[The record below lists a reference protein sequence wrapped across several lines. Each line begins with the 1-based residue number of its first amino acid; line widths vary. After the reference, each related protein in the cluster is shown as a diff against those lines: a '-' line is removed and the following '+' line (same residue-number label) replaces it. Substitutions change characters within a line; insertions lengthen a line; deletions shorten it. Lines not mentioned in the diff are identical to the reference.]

1 MLTVTISDQLGNQM
15 FTYASVKTIAESRG
29 ESFGFIRAHNTL
41 INDSD
46 QHYGNEIHTIFPNIK
61 EEFLPSMPAQISH
74 TWDEPPLHVRSTNYQ
89 ESALTVP
96 TDTLMNGHFI
106 SYRYFQD
113 NLENVR
119 EWFAFPADIEDDVQ
133 AQMAALQQKYPER
146 PLIAT
151 HFRVGPDY
159 LRQGFRLA
167 DDYWFHAAEEIKKQV
182 KDPVFLLFYDKKETS
197 GGIVNEFLEKYD
209 CEICRGSLV
218 HDLNMMSKCH
228 WQIICNSSFSIM
240 SAVLNADPD
249 KVVLRPSVYP
259 VGLEFQK
266 EDCFCDDWISI
277 PARQDPRSRRSC
289 HMMRFKGRILKL
301 IRKVK

>member
-1 MLTVTISDQLGNQM
+1 
-15 FTYASVKTIAESRG
+15 
-29 ESFGFIRAHNTL
+29 
-41 INDSD
+41 
-46 QHYGNEIHTIFPNIK
+46 
-61 EEFLPSMPAQISH
+61 
-74 TWDEPPLHVRSTNYQ
+74 
-89 ESALTVP
+89 
-96 TDTLMNGHFI
+96 
-106 SYRYFQD
+106 
-113 NLENVR
+113 
-119 EWFAFPADIEDDVQ
+119 
-133 AQMAALQQKYPER
+133 
-146 PLIAT
+146 
-151 HFRVGPDY
+151 

-218 HDLNMMSKCH
+218 HDLCMMSKYH

-289 HMMRFKGRILKL
+289 HMMRFKGKIVKL